1 MPAGSSGRRIRRSL
15 LALSIAGMAAG
26 TVLLGSAA
34 ALRVRASAWQ
44 EANTGDF
51 AGRKGVAPPPVGSVP
66 RAASQT
72 RGPVPRG
79 RPMARLRIDRLGI
92 DTVVAEGTDDRILLK
107 GPGHLRGSGLP
118 GERDN
123 CIIAGHRDGAFARLE
138 GIREGD
144 LVDVADEG
152 GPKRYRV
159 VRVEVVDKE
168 DTAVLSPTDRP
179 TLTLIT
185 CYPFR
190 HLGPA
195 PRRLVV
201 RGELVEGLR
210 PS

>member
-34 ALRVRASAWQ
+34 ALRVRASGWQ

-201 RGELVEGLR
+201 RG
-210 PS
+210 